1 MAEAHARMHLRDNVR
16 DDDIDVA
23 ISVLL
28 ESFIQTQ
35 KVSVSKLIRRKFAS
49 YITVRD
55 ENTFLLLNL
64 LNKLIKEKIQYR
76 QLIRSSAD
84 SHEIKVLR
92 EELEEA
98 ARELQIF
105 DLTDFLNSAAF
116 RRNYTVRGNIIIKEI
131 LI

>member
-16 DDDIDVA
+16 DDDVDVA

-35 KVSVSKLIRRKFAS
+35 KVSVAKLIRKKFS
-49 YITVRD
+49 TYLTFKD
-55 ENTFLLLNL
+55 ENTFLVLNL
-64 LNKLIKEKIQYR
+64 LNKLIREKIQYR
-76 QLIRSSAD
+76 QLVRSAAET
-84 SHEIKVLR
+84 HEIKVLR

-105 DLTDFLNSAAF
+105 DLT
-116 RRNYTVRGNIIIKEI
+116 
-131 LI
+131 